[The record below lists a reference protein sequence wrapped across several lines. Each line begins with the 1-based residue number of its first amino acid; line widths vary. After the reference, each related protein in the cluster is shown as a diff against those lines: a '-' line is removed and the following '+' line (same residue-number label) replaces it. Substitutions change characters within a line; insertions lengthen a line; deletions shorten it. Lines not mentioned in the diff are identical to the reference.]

1 MWFIPLSVS
10 FSLKKTR
17 SGWQA
22 ALRVN
27 FFI

>member
-22 ALRVN
+22 TLRVSI
-27 FFI
+27 FS